1 MKLREETRAGSSSKW
16 SYLGTAGDAVWSQ
29 PQWLSLASE
38 TRSIDVIYAIYVINM
53 HKNWNV
59 WHTSLSIF
67 LKTILTALG
76 HTWERRKGWERPSW
90 IPWIA
95 GKKLHSKLY
104 HKFTIVMQF
113 KFAISI
119 QTLRMFLKL
128 ICHALCI
135 EYLVD
140 LSWDL
145 PCLRLKHKLIQTF
158 LVNKVNL

>member
-38 TRSIDVIYAIYVINM
+38 TRSIDVIYASFNKHAQKLKFM
-53 HKNWNV
+53 AHFTE
-59 WHTSLSIF
+59 HLC
-67 LKTILTALG
+67 LKTILTAPG

-95 GKKLHSKLY
+95 GKKLHNKLY

-145 PCLRLKHKLIQTF
+145 PCLRLKLIQTF